1 MSYYLLFSKINYSFF
16 ITFNLSHYSYVFGEF
31 DSLVEVSCLDC
42 YVNIHANFLPLE
54 MSECLYNGGFLIIWL
69 SIFLGN
75 MVKHI
80 FREVNRI
87 TNALARWEG
96 PKIRILL
103 YFPFFQLLFQGFVYW
118 IIRQKLVLTFVSLP

>member
-1 MSYYLLFSKINYSFF
+1 
-16 ITFNLSHYSYVFGEF
+16 
-31 DSLVEVSCLDC
+31 
-42 YVNIHANFLPLE
+42 
-54 MSECLYNGGFLIIWL
+54 
-69 SIFLGN
+69 